1 MNAMGINQ
9 LIMDP
14 ARALKSLPESTACC
28 VSPAAGPRPRMSRLV
43 SSRPAPNSH
52 FNKHM
57 SGLGPAQT
65 RPAPL
70 AWTGISLTTQQL
82 ARSLSAWSSRIFRNP
97 D

>member
-43 SSRPAPNSH
+43 SSRLVSPLTPTLISTCLGWAQPRL
-52 FNKHM
+52 
-57 SGLGPAQT
+57 GL
-65 RPAPL
+65 PL
-70 AWTGISLTTQQL
+70 
-82 ARSLSAWSSRIFRNP
+82 
-97 D
+97 